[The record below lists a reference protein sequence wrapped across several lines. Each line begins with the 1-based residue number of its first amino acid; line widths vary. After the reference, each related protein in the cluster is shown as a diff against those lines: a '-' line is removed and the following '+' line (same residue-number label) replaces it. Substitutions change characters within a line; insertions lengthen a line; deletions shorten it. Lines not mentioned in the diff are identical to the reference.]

1 MFRLAS
7 AILII
12 KQMTLQLATDNTICS
27 PTKLYLYFC
36 KLKLQYHYRA
46 KTMIVI

>member
-1 MFRLAS
+1 MFKLAS

-12 KQMTLQLATDNTICS
+12 KQQLATDNTICS